1 MLLFYISYVF
11 KCIYNLKFLPIM
23 VLILIGIIMILIVVI
38 IYFNIQFYKEKEL
51 FRIKIQVLQNSIVE
65 ISKKQS
71 GQANQIKL
79 SEELEQSMKDNKAIL
94 NNDIFWLNY
103 ELFIILSKNNLI

>member
-1 MLLFYISYVF
+1 MCS
-11 KCIYNLKFLPIM
+11 KCIYKFNSTLM
-23 VLILIGIIMILIVVI
+23 MTLILTGIIIILVVVI
-38 IYFNIQFYKEKEL
+38 VYFNIQFYKEKEL

-71 GQANQIKL
+71 GQVNQIKL
-79 SEELEQSMKDNKAIL
+79 SQELEQSMKDNKAIL